1 MFGQKSHL
9 DILEEHRKLIE
20 KFGIASAAASKSCEE
35 SFEEKPDV
43 ESGGVKTVKME
54 SDPIDLTFK
63 TSDDDKYEAAA
74 ETGTRTPESC
84 RVWSLL
90 NVKMFLVVIFLGPV
104 CATESGV

>member
-1 MFGQKSHL
+1 MLAANSLFGNPLLMFGQKSHL

-84 RVWSLL
+84 RV
-90 NVKMFLVVIFLGPV
+90 
-104 CATESGV
+104 